1 MKKHSILSALL
12 MLCLA
17 ALTSYAQDKPA
28 TKAAEAKPAAGAT
41 GDAKARATQI
51 IEAAQK
57 AKGPLDKLK
66 AVKDMTTIS
75 TASANIQGQSM
86 DLSITRYL
94 TIPDKSRQEINIA
107 AFSVSILQVVNG
119 STGWMDSPQGS
130 GDMPEAI
137 VAETRHGILRDWF
150 LDFLVAPEGKSVEA
164 TALADASVNGKAADV
179 VAVTIADT
187 KFTVFFDKETHFPV
201 KLAGEGLNQAM
212 EKVPTEA
219 FYDNYKEVGGIK
231 LAHKATIYQ
240 AGEKFA
246 DVVISDIKI
255 NSGIDEA
262 KFKKQ

>member
-28 TKAAEAKPAAGAT
+28 TKAAEAKPAAG
-41 GDAKARATQI
+41 DAKARATQI

-75 TASANIQGQSM
+75 IASANIQCQSM

-94 TIPDKSRQEINIA
+94 TIPDKSRREINIA

-130 GDMPEAI
+130 GEMPEAI

-187 KFTVFFDKETHFPV
+187 KFTVFFDKETHLPV
-201 KLAGEGLNQAM
+201 KVAGEGLNQAM
-212 EKVPTEA
+212 EKIPTEA

-231 LAHKATIYQ
+231 LAYKATIYQ

-246 DVVISDIKI
+246 DIVISDVKI